1 MNQLP
6 TTKQMQRAWM
16 ERDASYDGL
25 FFIGVRT
32 TSIFCRPV
40 CSARKPMP
48 QNVEYFQSAREAM
61 VAGYRPCK
69 RCRPLD
75 LDDQPQWA
83 SDLMAEIEHNPSGRL
98 TEDFLKAR
106 GVDPSTVRR
115 HFQKRFGMTFHAFA
129 RANRLS
135 GALQKIREGGSI
147 DDAVFE
153 SGYESHSG
161 FRSAV
166 SKLAEGKRGVRG
178 ATATESVLL
187 KWIRSPLGPLVAGAT
202 DKGVCLLEFTD
213 RRSCENQFNAVKR
226 RIGGSLVPGSNA
238 HLTLL
243 ERELNAYFSGSLR
256 EFKTPLL
263 YPGTEFQKRVWT
275 RLLRI
280 PYGKT
285 MFYEQMAEEIGSP
298 AAVRAVGRANGMN
311 RIAIL
316 IPCHRVVAKDGT
328 LCGYGGGL
336 ARKQFLLDLERSK
349 Q

>member
-1 MNQLP
+1 
-6 TTKQMQRAWM
+6 
-16 ERDASYDGL
+16 
-25 FFIGVRT
+25 
-32 TSIFCRPV
+32 
-40 CSARKPMP
+40 
-48 QNVEYFQSAREAM
+48 
-61 VAGYRPCK
+61 
-69 RCRPLD
+69 
-75 LDDQPQWA
+75 
-83 SDLMAEIEHNPSGRL
+83 
-98 TEDFLKAR
+98 
-106 GVDPSTVRR
+106 
-115 HFQKRFGMTFHAFA
+115 MTFHAFA

-147 DDAVFE
+147 DDAVFD

-166 SKLAEGKRGVRG
+166 SRLMSGTPGAAEGKRGIRG
-178 ATATESVLL
+178 ATATEAVLL

-202 DKGVCLLEFTD
+202 QRGVCLLEFTD
-213 RRSCENQFNAVKR
+213 RRMCEAQLEAVKR
-226 RIGGSLVPGSNA
+226 HFGGSLVPGSNT

-243 ERELNAYFSGSLR
+243 EQELAAYFSGALR
-256 EFKTPLL
+256 TFKTPLV
-263 YPGTEFQKRVWT
+263 YPGTEFQQRVWK

-285 MFYEQMAEEIGSP
+285 MSYEQMADEIGSP
-298 AAVRAVGRANGMN
+298 SAVRAVGRANGMN